1 MSNQV
6 RRRSWWVYVLFFLFT
21 QLIAGVIVVA
31 LSRFD
36 LGILMS
42 NQNTLAPA
50 MLIGNLLGILL
61 FFCFRPQSITWFS
74 TLAGV
79 KGRKGR
85 RSLLIFLLALPVIML
100 VNLTQE
106 VFFPDLPDM
115 VGEEQFKQLMYHP
128 LGLLTISL
136 VGPLCEELLF
146 RGGVQTDLSLHHS
159 NQGWF
164 VPIAFSSILFAVVH
178 LNPAQMPM
186 ALILGLL
193 LGFAYWW
200 TDSLVA
206 SIGIH
211 VFNNSFACI
220 LAFISPEEDSLVH
233 LLGGRTSAG
242 IIAIVCLFCIY
253 LAIRAVQKEGLRKA

>member
-61 FFCFRPQSITWFS
+61 FFCFRPQSITWSS

-106 VFFPDLPDM
+106 VGQVITQVIEQKSSVGGLKNVVWVAAGGSNGGNYPAQYFMEHEATALMSHSYTSNEFVRITPKF
-115 VGEEQFKQLMYHP
+115 VGENTLAVVVESAVLFKK
-128 LGLLTISL
+128 
-136 VGPLCEELLF
+136 LLF
-146 RGGVQTDLSLHHS
+146 
-159 NQGWF
+159 
-164 VPIAFSSILFAVVH
+164 I
-178 LNPAQMPM
+178 
-186 ALILGLL
+186 
-193 LGFAYWW
+193 
-200 TDSLVA
+200 
-206 SIGIH
+206 
-211 VFNNSFACI
+211 
-220 LAFISPEEDSLVH
+220 
-233 LLGGRTSAG
+233 
-242 IIAIVCLFCIY
+242 
-253 LAIRAVQKEGLRKA
+253 